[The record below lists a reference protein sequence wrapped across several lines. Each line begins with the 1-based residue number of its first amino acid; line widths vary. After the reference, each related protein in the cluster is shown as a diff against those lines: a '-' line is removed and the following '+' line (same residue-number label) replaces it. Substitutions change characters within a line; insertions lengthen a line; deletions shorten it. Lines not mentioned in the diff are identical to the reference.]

1 MTLIKGLYSSNILLG
16 TCSMRYILVLFS
28 MLSSY
33 TYASKKMECLP
44 RLDAFIGKYEIFRG
58 QEFNSN
64 LSICLANDKSKI
76 QFKGIPASSIPLDG
90 FIVGIESF
98 WHNKLQYVVKIT
110 TKTGGHTTLV
120 KLLAHNSGSDIFNPQ
135 FSWIFSSSMGYIVVS
150 KDGPNFIEVK
160 TRDHHMANG
169 CRFVT
174 EDLYHYL
181 DTTFEKV
188 STTEVLREC
197 T

>member
-1 MTLIKGLYSSNILLG
+1 
-16 TCSMRYILVLFS
+16 MRYILVLLSLFAFCADAFS
-28 MLSSY
+28 
-33 TYASKKMECLP
+33 KIECLP
-44 RLDAFIGKYEIFRG
+44 KLDAFIGKYEIFRG

-64 LSICLANDKSKI
+64 FSKCLANDKSKI
-76 QFKGIPASSIPLDG
+76 QFKGVPASGVPLDG

-98 WHNKLQYVVKIT
+98 WHKKLQYVVKVT

-120 KLLAHNSGSDIFNPQ
+120 KLLAHKSGSDIFNPK
-135 FSWIFSSSMGYIVVS
+135 FNWSFSSSMGYIVVS
-150 KDGPNFIEVK
+150 KSTASNIEVR
-160 TRDHHMANG
+160 TRDHHMGND
-169 CRFVT
+169 CRWVT

-181 DTTFEKV
+181 DTIFEKI